1 MRLLQHLA
9 SEGIC
14 LLCWW
19 EIAVTYQGSLFN
31 LESFASHTQSSVPI
45 WHLLPL
51 LATMGPLVSEL
62 GRKHGWRS
70 QGIIEHDLCM
80 LCSSAGQALFSAEP
94 LCKPDTCPYTA
105 HEHKGVGQLSSKLSH
120 STCCSMKKMTNIC
133 SFLKGHP
140 PVYFVSIMIFNP
152 YLYGLKIILCGL
164 WIFLW
169 GKNPH
174 FFQRTCRALKH

>member
-1 MRLLQHLA
+1 MRPLQHLA

-14 LLCWW
+14 LLWSGICWW

-31 LESFASHTQSSVPI
+31 LESFASHTQTSVPI

-51 LATMGPLVSEL
+51 LATMGPLVSEQ

-80 LCSSAGQALFSAEP
+80 LCGSAGQALFTAEP

-105 HEHKGVGQLSSKLSH
+105 RSDGRVRDNSSWTQRSRTAVLPSCHIALAVAWRKWQMFAPFWRGTLLL
-120 STCCSMKKMTNIC
+120 TLFPLW
-133 SFLKGHP
+133 FLTH
-140 PVYFVSIMIFNP
+140 IFF
-152 YLYGLKIILCGL
+152 LEATVCGL
-164 WIFLW
+164 WIF
-169 GKNPH
+169 
-174 FFQRTCRALKH
+174 